1 MKKDTIEILH
11 NFAGINTGMLFRPGN
26 VIRSLSGARTV
37 FARATVDEQF
47 PREFAI
53 YDLPEFLNTLA
64 MFKDP
69 VVTYED
75 NFIKITG
82 EGSSVKYHY
91 SAPNVIVSP
100 PDKDPAFRGDEPI
113 LSFKMTRQILASIEK
128 ASSVLRLKEV
138 RFDGDA
144 GCITVYNR
152 DNSGN
157 EFKIDMKDHTGTGS
171 ALFSVASLK
180 MLPDDYEVRIDDV
193 AGHFKAPGDS
203 LAYVVVREAEEPAD

>member
-1 MKKDTIEILH
+1 MKKDTIEILQ

-26 VIRSLSGARTV
+26 VIRILSGARTV
-37 FARATVDEQF
+37 FARAVVDEQF

-69 VVTYED
+69 QVVYEEHY
-75 NFIKITG
+75 IQITG

-100 PDKDPAFRGDEPI
+100 PDKDPAFRGDEPV
-113 LSFKMTRQILASIEK
+113 LAFKMTRQMLASIEK

-138 RFDGDA
+138 RFDGEA
-144 GCITVYNR
+144 GCITVHNR

-157 EFKIDMKDHTGTGS
+157 EFKIDMKDHVGTGS

-180 MLPDDYEVRIDDV
+180 MLPDDYEVSIDDV
-193 AGHFKAPGDS
+193 AGHFKAPGDA
-203 LAYVVVREAEEPAD
+203 LAYVVVREAETHD

>member
-1 MKKDTIEILH
+1 MKKDTIEILN

-37 FARATVDEQF
+37 FARATVDEEF

-64 MFKDP
+64 MFKEP
-69 VVTYED
+69 EVSYED
-75 NFIKITG
+75 NYIKITG
-82 EGSSVKYHY
+82 DGSSVKYHY

-100 PDKDPAFRGDEPI
+100 PDKDPAFRGDTPV
-113 LSFKMTRQILASIEK
+113 LAFKMTRQILANIDK
-128 ASSVLRLKEV
+128 ASGVLRLKEV
-138 RFDGDA
+138 RFDGEA
-144 GCITVYNR
+144 GIITVFNR

-157 EFKIDMKDHTGTGS
+157 EYKIEMKDQVGTGS

-180 MLPDDYEVRIDDV
+180 MLPDDYDVTIDDV

-203 LAYVVVREAEEPAD
+203 LAYVVVREAETAD